1 MLGMKKNAKYF
12 VSALVGGAIAYLIA
26 SRLDTDS
33 FAMKMFAMVVLTAA
47 FSTTIRVFC
56 ERMFPS
62 ED

>member
-1 MLGMKKNAKYF
+1 MGKYATIAVSSFLGA
-12 VSALVGGAIAYLIA
+12 AIGYLFA
-26 SRLDTDS
+26 SRLDTDR
-33 FAMKMFAMVVLTAA
+33 FAMKMFAMFVLTAA